1 MREVLSTGEVAVWVG
16 VMNTATRRI
25 DSLKRLNS
33 SVNGN
38 PRFRVYFTDGSSAET
53 QSDAGFCYGLENRE
67 NFGVDVAVRFT
78 KAGKISDLRPVK
90 S

>member
-1 MREVLSTGEVAVWVG
+1 MSI
-16 VMNTATRRI
+16 RRI
-25 DSLKRLNS
+25 DHLDRLNS

-38 PRFRVYFTDGSSAET
+38 PRFRVYFTDGSVAET

-67 NFGVDVAVRFT
+67 NFGMDVTVSFT
-78 KAGKISDLRPVK
+78 KSGRISDLRPVK